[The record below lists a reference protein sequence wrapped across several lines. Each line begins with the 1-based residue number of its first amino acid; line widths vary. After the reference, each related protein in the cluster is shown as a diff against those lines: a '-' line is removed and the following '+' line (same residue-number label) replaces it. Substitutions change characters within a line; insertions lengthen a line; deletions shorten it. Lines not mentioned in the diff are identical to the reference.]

1 MNPKTYR
8 KLEGVV
14 GKESYLAALARKS
27 LVERGYTDLMN
38 DEVTEK
44 ALEVHEAQMEAMLSY
59 MTK

>member
-14 GKESYLAALARKS
+14 GKESHLAALARKS
-27 LVERGYTDLMN
+27 LAEKGYTDLTN
-38 DEVTEK
+38 DEVIEK
-44 ALEVHEAQMEAMLSY
+44 ASEVHEAQMEAMLSY